1 MSVSPQLRDDHAVPE
16 TSCINHSLLTRC
28 SSQNF
33 CNRPRAHFCIT
44 YHLHTSSSPISS
56 SISHRALLTYIAYI
70 TLTLRPHTSQSSA
83 KMKTY
88 SLLKALSLQLSLCTF
103 ASAFALPASPPLG
116 LDVRDSGI
124 DVVLPA
130 GWAYL
135 GCFTDQTDPQR
146 TLSTQT
152 GLYGL
157 DVTIEVCID
166 TCIGLG
172 FGYAGLE
179 SGFQCFCGDVTA
191 SPGTVVDAGCDI
203 PCAGNDAE
211 LCGGALRLS
220 VFVNQAV
227 NPPVVSTT
235 TSATSATT
243 TTTSSSTTTTIE
255 TTSSTE
261 TTSSS
266 SSSSSSSSTSIS
278 VSPTTTTATATVTVA
293 ARAAPKKHRH

>member
-1 MSVSPQLRDDHAVPE
+1 
-16 TSCINHSLLTRC
+16 
-28 SSQNF
+28 
-33 CNRPRAHFCIT
+33 
-44 YHLHTSSSPISS
+44 
-56 SISHRALLTYIAYI
+56 
-70 TLTLRPHTSQSSA
+70 
-83 KMKTY
+83 MKTY

>member
-1 MSVSPQLRDDHAVPE
+1 
-16 TSCINHSLLTRC
+16 
-28 SSQNF
+28 
-33 CNRPRAHFCIT
+33 
-44 YHLHTSSSPISS
+44 
-56 SISHRALLTYIAYI
+56 
-70 TLTLRPHTSQSSA
+70 
-83 KMKTY
+83 MKTY

-243 TTTSSSTTTTIE
+243 TTTTTSSSTTTTIE

-266 SSSSSSSSTSIS
+266 SII
-278 VSPTTTTATATVTVA
+278 ATTVTA
-293 ARAAPKKHRH
+293 QEAPVPTKHITKGGEKGGKGEAGKGGHAGKGGSGKGGHEGSTGKGGAGGGAGKGGSGGGAGKGSAGGHGSSGGKGGGKGKPPAN